1 MKLKRAIEIQ
11 IEKTRQKLEEFQ
23 EALAKADDGSTQRM
37 CPNCSTK
44 NLMYNA
50 RSNDW
55 NCAYCGGFQ
64 KEINTIGYP
73 QTHTFKVDMKEIVKA
88 TKQFGKPCPLCKRWL

>member
-11 IEKTRQKLEEFQ
+11 IEKTRQKLEELQ
-23 EALAKADDGSTQRM
+23 ETLAKADDGSTQRV
-37 CPNCSTK
+37 CPNCSTQ

-50 RSNDW
+50 QSNDW

-64 KEINTIGYP
+64 KEINTVGYP
-73 QTHTFKVDMKEIVKA
+73 QAVTFKVDMKEIVKA